1 MLQLWGHLNGEDKNL
16 KTPQYNV
23 VQHNTIFNY
32 DLINTFI
39 FEFTHFG
46 QSHQKLNLYKLC
58 KS

>member
-16 KTPQYNV
+16 KTPPVIVKDDY
-23 VQHNTIFNY
+23 II
-32 DLINTFI
+32 LINTFI

>member
-23 VQHNTIFNY
+23 VIFNY